1 MSSVIALSYIQKIV
15 EGNDL
20 TFAEA
25 EALMGEIFT
34 SATDAQ
40 IGALLIALRMKG
52 ESVSEIA
59 GFARK
64 MRDSAVR
71 ISPRVKGVLVDIV
84 GTGGDA
90 ANTINVST
98 AAAIVSAACG
108 VPVAKHGNYAVS
120 SKCGSAN
127 VLSEL
132 GVNISPAPEAV
143 TAMIERL
150 GIGFMLAPIFHPA
163 MKRVAP
169 VRRELGLRTV
179 FNILGPLTNPA
190 GAQAQ
195 VIGVYDP
202 LLSLKLASVFQMLG
216 TERAMVVHG
225 SGLDE
230 ITNTGETAIAELKD
244 GEIKSYSIKPQD
256 LGYPSARLQDISGGT
271 PEDNAR
277 KLVAVLKGERSPARD
292 IVAMNAGA
300 AVYVSGQA
308 ASLKEGAMVAE
319 EAISSGRSLDLLHK
333 MVEMNGDYGK
343 LVRFL

>member
-1 MSSVIALSYIQKIV
+1 LDYLQKIV
-15 EGNDL
+15 EGSDL
-20 TFAEA
+20 TFSEA
-25 EALMGEIFT
+25 EALMGDIFS

-40 IGALLIALRMKG
+40 IAAALIALRMKG

-64 MRDSAVR
+64 MRDSAVC
-71 ISPRVKGVLVDIV
+71 ICPQVKGVLVDTC

-98 AAAIVSAACG
+98 AAAIVTAACG

-150 GIGFMLAPIFHPA
+150 GIGFMLAPIFHSA

-190 GAQAQ
+190 GARAQ
-195 VIGVYDP
+195 VMGVYDP
-202 LLSLKLASVFQMLG
+202 LLSRKLASVFQMLG

-225 SGLDE
+225 CGMDE
-230 ITNTGETAIAELKD
+230 ITNVGETAVTELKD
-244 GEIKSYSIKPQD
+244 GEIESYRIKPRD
-256 LGYPSARLQDISGGT
+256 LGYPSAALADIAGGT
-271 PEDNAR
+271 PVENAR
-277 KLVAVLKGERSPARD
+277 RLVSVLRGERSPARD
-292 IVAMNAGA
+292 IVAMNSGA
-300 AVYVSGQA
+300 AVYISGQA
-308 ASLKEGAMVAE
+308 DSLKEGAIAAE
-319 EAISSGRSLDLLHK
+319 EAISSGRALDLLHK
-333 MVEMNGDYGK
+333 MVQMNGDYGK

>member
-1 MSSVIALSYIQKIV
+1 VIALDYLQKIV
-15 EGNDL
+15 EGSDL
-20 TFAEA
+20 TFSEA
-25 EALMGEIFT
+25 EALMGDIFS

-40 IGALLIALRMKG
+40 IAAALVALRMKG

-64 MRDSAVR
+64 MRDSAVC
-71 ISPRVKGVLVDIV
+71 ISPQVDGILVDIV

-98 AAAIVSAACG
+98 AAAIVAAACG

-190 GAQAQ
+190 GARAQ
-195 VIGVYDP
+195 VVGVYDP
-202 LLSLKLASVFQMLG
+202 RLCLKMASVFQMLG
-216 TERAMVVHG
+216 MERAMVVHG
-225 SGLDE
+225 CGMDE
-230 ITNTGETAIAELKD
+230 IANIGETTVAELKD
-244 GEIKSYSIKPQD
+244 GEIKRYSIKPRD
-256 LGYPSARLQDISGGT
+256 LGYPMAELADITGGT

-277 KLVAVLKGERSPARD
+277 RLVSVLRGERSPARD

-300 AVYVSGQA
+300 AVYISGQA
-308 ASLKEGAMVAE
+308 ESLKEGAIAAE
-319 EAISSGRSLDLLHK
+319 EAISSGKALDLLHK
-333 MVEMNGDYGK
+333 MVQMNGDYGK

>member
-1 MSSVIALSYIQKIV
+1 MSSVIALNYLQKIV

-244 GEIKSYSIKPQD
+244 GEIKSYSIMPQD
-256 LGYPSARLQDISGGT
+256 LGYPLAGPGDIAGGT

-300 AVYVSGQA
+300 AVYVSSQA
-308 ASLKEGAMVAE
+308 ATLKEGAMVAE

>member
-1 MSSVIALSYIQKIV
+1 
-15 EGNDL
+15 
-20 TFAEA
+20 
-25 EALMGEIFT
+25 
-34 SATDAQ
+34 
-40 IGALLIALRMKG
+40 
-52 ESVSEIA
+52 
-59 GFARK
+59 
-64 MRDSAVR
+64 
-71 ISPRVKGVLVDIV
+71 SPQVDGILVDIV

-98 AAAIVSAACG
+98 AAAIVAAACG

-190 GAQAQ
+190 GARAQ
-195 VIGVYDP
+195 VMGVYDP
-202 LLSLKLASVFQMLG
+202 LLSRKLASVFQMLG

-225 SGLDE
+225 CGMDE
-230 ITNTGETAIAELKD
+230 ITNVGETAVTELKD
-244 GEIKSYSIKPQD
+244 GEIESYRIKPRD
-256 LGYPSARLQDISGGT
+256 LGYPSAALADIAGGT
-271 PEDNAR
+271 PVENAR
-277 KLVAVLKGERSPARD
+277 RLVSVLKGERSPARD
-292 IVAMNAGA
+292 IVAMNSGA
-300 AVYVSGQA
+300 AVYISGQA
-308 ASLKEGAMVAE
+308 DSLKEGAIAAE
-319 EAISSGRSLDLLHK
+319 EAISSGKALDLLHK
-333 MVEMNGDYGK
+333 MVQMNGDYGK

>member
-1 MSSVIALSYIQKIV
+1 MSSVIALNYLQKIV

-244 GEIKSYSIKPQD
+244 GEIKSYSIMPQD
-256 LGYPSARLQDISGGT
+256 LGYPLAGPGDIAGGT

-308 ASLKEGAMVAE
+308 ATLKEGAMVAE

>member
-1 MSSVIALSYIQKIV
+1 LNYLQKIV

-244 GEIKSYSIKPQD
+244 GEIKSYSIMPQD
-256 LGYPSARLQDISGGT
+256 LGYPLAGPGDIAGGT

>member
-1 MSSVIALSYIQKIV
+1 MIALDYLQKIV
-15 EGNDL
+15 EGSDL
-20 TFAEA
+20 TFSEA
-25 EALMGEIFT
+25 EALMGDIFS

-40 IGALLIALRMKG
+40 IAAALVALRMKG

-64 MRDSAVR
+64 MRDSAVC
-71 ISPRVKGVLVDIV
+71 ISPQVDGILVDIV

-98 AAAIVSAACG
+98 AAAIVAAACG

-169 VRRELGLRTV
+169 IRRELGLRTV

-190 GAQAQ
+190 GARAQ
-195 VIGVYDP
+195 VVGVYDP
-202 LLSLKLASVFQMLG
+202 RLCLKLASVFQMLG
-216 TERAMVVHG
+216 MERAMVVHG
-225 SGLDE
+225 CGMDE
-230 ITNTGETAIAELKD
+230 ITNVGETVVTELKD
-244 GEIKSYSIKPQD
+244 GEIESYSIKPRD
-256 LGYPSARLQDISGGT
+256 LGYPSAALADIAGGN

-277 KLVAVLKGERSPARD
+277 RLVSVLRGERSPARD

-300 AVYVSGQA
+300 AVYISGQA
-308 ASLKEGAMVAE
+308 ESLKEGAIAAE
-319 EAISSGRSLDLLHK
+319 EAISSGKALDLLHK
-333 MVEMNGDYGK
+333 MVQMNGDYGK

>member
-1 MSSVIALSYIQKIV
+1 MSSVIALNYLQKIV

-225 SGLDE
+225 CGMDE

-244 GEIKSYSIKPQD
+244 GEIKSYSIMPQD
-256 LGYPSARLQDISGGT
+256 LGYPLAGPGDIAGGT

>member
-1 MSSVIALSYIQKIV
+1 VIALNYLQKIV

-244 GEIKSYSIKPQD
+244 GEIKSYSIMPQD
-256 LGYPSARLQDISGGT
+256 LGYPLAGPGDIAGGT